1 MDKLFLMLG
10 LVFFY
15 ASHLLSQGLIPT
27 AQSWGKFLLIE
38 WPKRFSATCG
48 DATKTRTRNCCT
60 IFFGDRCNPIDQEF
74 CTVETS
80 LGILETGEDTKICDL
95 EPCPYWSEWD
105 EWSSCTKSC
114 GSGTFSR
121 GRTCCITE
129 INQGTMNTDCFI
141 DQTRCPGVQFEVQSC
156 NEHFCMK
163 IGNDTHPGKAFY
175 IWYKTSVI
183 VLGLE
188 PGPLHVIVK
197 YSLPY
202 RCEKANN
209 KAQELCW
216 LKLLKANGGI
226 FAMMLLH
233 LGPFSISYQSH
244 LVLRWK
250 YWWKPKQRSSFDM
263 SICWL

>member
-1 MDKLFLMLG
+1 MDFEYKNN
-10 LVFFY
+10 VFELIKRLYGAHGQIILRARVSF
-15 ASHLLSQGLIPT
+15 SRHLL
-27 AQSWGKFLLIE
+27 E
-38 WPKRFSATCG
+38 WSTRFSATCG
-48 DATKTRTRNCCT
+48 EATKTRTRNCCT

-95 EPCPYWSEWD
+95 EPCPYWSEWE

-163 IGNDTHPGKAFY
+163 IGNDTHPGKLHY
-175 IWYKTSVI
+175 TSYETVVVP
-183 VLGLE
+183 VLVNG
-188 PGPLHVIVK
+188 VVK
-197 YSLPY
+197 FIIRLRGCAGWNYWRRMGIHLWWCVHIQACFQTFTFLSL
-202 RCEKANN
+202 
-209 KAQELCW
+209 
-216 LKLLKANGGI
+216 
-226 FAMMLLH
+226 
-233 LGPFSISYQSH
+233 
-244 LVLRWK
+244 
-250 YWWKPKQRSSFDM
+250 
-263 SICWL
+263 

>member
-1 MDKLFLMLG
+1 MELMDKLFFLLR
-10 LVFFY
+10 FFY
-15 ASHLLSQGLIPT
+15 ECSSCCSDTSGLFPVKIP
-27 AQSWGKFLLIE
+27 AFLAIMSVFLTI
-38 WPKRFSATCG
+38 FSATCG

-105 EWSSCTKSC
+105 EWSSCTKTC

-129 INQGTMNTDCFI
+129 IKQGTMNTDCFI

-163 IGNDTHPGKAFY
+163 IGNDTHPGKLF
-175 IWYKTSVI
+175 ILLI
-183 VLGLE
+183 
-188 PGPLHVIVK
+188 
-197 YSLPY
+197 
-202 RCEKANN
+202 
-209 KAQELCW
+209 
-216 LKLLKANGGI
+216 KL
-226 FAMMLLH
+226 
-233 LGPFSISYQSH
+233 
-244 LVLRWK
+244 V
-250 YWWKPKQRSSFDM
+250 
-263 SICWL
+263 